1 MVRTINVKADI
12 PANRE
17 LDLHI
22 TLPADVPQGPADI
35 VLVVASTAGSEFLKA
50 GDLLDSDLFGMWR
63 DRSDI
68 LDSIDFARTLRIEG
82 WKRSA
87 S

>member
-1 MVRTINVKADI
+1 MVRTLNVKADI

-22 TLPADVPQGPADI
+22 TIPTDIPLGPADI
-35 VLVVASTAGSEFLKA
+35 VLVVSSSAAPKSSTL
-50 GDLLDSDLFGMWR
+50 GDLLSPEFFGLWR
-63 DRSDI
+63 DRTDI
-68 LDSIDFARTLRIEG
+68 PSSIDFARELRSQG

-87 S
+87 

>member
-1 MVRTINVKADI
+1 MVRTLNVKADI

-22 TLPADVPQGPADI
+22 TLPADVPLGPAEI
-35 VLVVASTAGSEFLKA
+35 VLVVSSVAAPKSSTL
-50 GDLLDSDLFGMWR
+50 GDLLNSEFFGMWR
-63 DRSDI
+63 DRTDI
-68 LDSIDFARTLRIEG
+68 SDSIDFARELRSQA

-87 S
+87 

>member
-1 MVRTINVKADI
+1 MVRTLNVKADI

-22 TLPADVPQGPADI
+22 VLPSDVPLGPAEI
-35 VLVVASTAGSEFLKA
+35 VLVVSSAEAAKSSTL
-50 GDLLDSDLFGMWR
+50 GDLLNSEFFGMWR
-63 DRSDI
+63 DRTDI
-68 LDSIDFARTLRIEG
+68 PNSIDFARELRSEG

-87 S
+87 